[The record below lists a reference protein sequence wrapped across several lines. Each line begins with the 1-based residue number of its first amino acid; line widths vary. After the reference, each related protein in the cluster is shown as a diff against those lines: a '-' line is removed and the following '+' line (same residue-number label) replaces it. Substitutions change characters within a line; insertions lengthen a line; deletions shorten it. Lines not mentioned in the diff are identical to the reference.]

1 MTRFARYSSSTALA
15 ICLGSTAAY
24 ADVTAADVWNNWRDY
39 MNDMG
44 YEVTGTEAQSGDTLT
59 VSDVR
64 MEIDMSTDE
73 DTVKAAMTMDSVT
86 FTEVG
91 DGSVSI
97 QVPATS
103 VITVDGTPEDGKPFD
118 LTIDYVQ
125 DGFGMVVT
133 GDPDDL
139 TYTYSA
145 DSVGMKLAKL
155 TVDGK
160 PVGPEVA
167 RVDVSLADMSGV
179 SRILQ
184 GDLRNVSQTMTT
196 GPVTYDMAFASPDD
210 DGSATINGGV
220 DSMSF
225 TGGGDIPTVDDP
237 SDVNAMIDAG
247 FGFEGEFTY
256 GNGKT
261 DISFDGPDGG
271 GTLNSSS
278 TGGALTVAMSEDGMS
293 YSGSQS
299 GLAIKA
305 LMSQMPIPIDLNME
319 NMVFGLMI
327 PVQKSD
333 EEQDFGL
340 KLALEG
346 FTMSDVL
353 WGMFDPQAQLPR
365 DPATVAVDLE
375 GKATLLVNFMDPQE
389 AAAMETSG
397 EAPGELNA
405 LDINDITVEA
415 AGAALNGSG
424 AFTFDNTDTTTFDG
438 MPKPTGSVD
447 LTLVGGNGLIDK
459 LVAMGLLPEE
469 QAMGARMMMGLFA
482 VPGDGPD
489 SLKSKLEI
497 NEEGHVL
504 ANGQR
509 LK

>member
-1 MTRFARYSSSTALA
+1 MTLFARYSSSTALA
-15 ICLGSTAAY
+15 ICLGTSAAY
-24 ADVTAADVWNNWRDY
+24 ADVTAANVWNNWRDY
-39 MNDMG
+39 MSDMG
-44 YEVTGTEAQSGDTLT
+44 YEVTGTESQSGDTLT

-73 DTVKAAMTMDSVT
+73 DAMNAAMTMDSLT

-97 QVPATS
+97 QIPATS
-103 VITVDGTPEDGKPFD
+103 VITLDGKPEDGKPFD

-125 DGFGMVVT
+125 DGLDMVVT

-145 DSVGMKLAKL
+145 DSLVMKLAKL

-167 RVDVSLADMSGV
+167 RVDVSLADLSGV

-184 GDLRNVSQTMTT
+184 GDLRNITQTMTT
-196 GPVTYDMAFASPDD
+196 GPVTYDMTFASPDD
-210 DGSATINGGV
+210 DGSATINGNIE
-220 DSMSF
+220 SMSF
-225 TGGGDIPTVDDP
+225 TGGGDVPTVGDP

-261 DISFDGPDGG
+261 DVKFDGPDGG
-271 GTLNSSS
+271 GNVNSSS
-278 TGGALTVAMSEDGMS
+278 TGGALTVAMSEDGLS

-319 NMVFGLMI
+319 NMAFGLMI

-340 KLALEG
+340 KLAFEG

-438 MPKPTGSVD
+438 MPKPTGSLD

-482 VPGDGPD
+482 VPGDGED

-497 NEEGHVL
+497 NEDGHVL

>member
-1 MTRFARYSSSTALA
+1 MTLFARYSSSTALA
-15 ICLGSTAAY
+15 ICLGTSAAY

-39 MNDMG
+39 MSDMG
-44 YEVTGTEAQSGDTLT
+44 YEVTGTESQSGDTLT

-64 MEIDMSTDE
+64 MKIDMSTDE
-73 DTVKAAMTMDSVT
+73 DTMNAVMTMDSLT

-97 QVPATS
+97 QIPATS
-103 VITVDGTPEDGKPFD
+103 VITLDGKPEDDKPFD

-125 DGFGMVVT
+125 DGLDMVVT

-145 DSVGMKLAKL
+145 DSLVMKLAKL
-155 TVDGK
+155 TIDGK

-167 RVDVSLADMSGV
+167 RAEVSLADLSGV

-184 GDLRNVSQTMTT
+184 GDLRNINQTMTT

-210 DGSATINGGV
+210 DGSATINGSV
-220 DSMSF
+220 ESMSF

-261 DISFDGPDGG
+261 DVKFDGPDGG
-271 GTLNSSS
+271 GNVNSSS
-278 TGGALTVAMSEDGMS
+278 TGGALTVAMSEDGLS

-319 NMVFGLMI
+319 NMAFSLMI

-340 KLALEG
+340 KLAFEG

-438 MPKPTGSVD
+438 MPKPTGSLD

-482 VPGDGPD
+482 VPGDGED

-497 NEEGHVL
+497 NEDGHVL

>member
-1 MTRFARYSSSTALA
+1 M
-15 ICLGSTAAY
+15 
-24 ADVTAADVWNNWRDY
+24 
-39 MNDMG
+39 
-44 YEVTGTEAQSGDTLT
+44 
-59 VSDVR
+59 
-64 MEIDMSTDE
+64 
-73 DTVKAAMTMDSVT
+73 
-86 FTEVG
+86 
-91 DGSVSI
+91 
-97 QVPATS
+97 
-103 VITVDGTPEDGKPFD
+103 
-118 LTIDYVQ
+118 
-125 DGFGMVVT
+125 
-133 GDPDDL
+133 
-139 TYTYSA
+139 
-145 DSVGMKLAKL
+145 
-155 TVDGK
+155 
-160 PVGPEVA
+160 
-167 RVDVSLADMSGV
+167 
-179 SRILQ
+179 
-184 GDLRNVSQTMTT
+184 
-196 GPVTYDMAFASPDD
+196 
-210 DGSATINGGV
+210 
-220 DSMSF
+220 
-225 TGGGDIPTVDDP
+225 
-237 SDVNAMIDAG
+237 
-247 FGFEGEFTY
+247 
-256 GNGKT
+256 
-261 DISFDGPDGG
+261 
-271 GTLNSSS
+271 
-278 TGGALTVAMSEDGMS
+278 AMSEDGMS

-497 NEEGHVL
+497 NEEGHVIDRFIRTRSIETRGRCAGAAPFCCLRVAVSGLLCRRVLRPRSAKITGHQLVQKQADKL
-504 ANGQR
+504 AASVRARLGINTGDLRAHSACRRLPHPRDLVVVQSLADHHGNVALGGCQVPVVEQTVHDLGQLPLCHPQTCVHIAHTVQQAAQFDHQENHPTRQGNRGNTFRRQQSVVQMRALAHVGQHVTDEKRRAQR
-509 LK
+509 LKDDDPRKHRGASFLCLCGPRRSLHSTEVPLGIRLRPNSMARSRLTPDRHVSNATPATCNATDSINQLNASSCASFTQSMPKNRSVVII

>member
-1 MTRFARYSSSTALA
+1 MTLFARYSSSTALA
-15 ICLGSTAAY
+15 ICLGTSAAY

-39 MNDMG
+39 MSDMG
-44 YEVTGTEAQSGDTLT
+44 YEVTGTESQSGDTLT

-64 MEIDMSTDE
+64 MKIDMSTDE
-73 DTVKAAMTMDSVT
+73 DTMNAVMTMDSLT

-97 QVPATS
+97 QIPATS
-103 VITVDGTPEDGKPFD
+103 VITLDGKPEDDKPFD

-125 DGFGMVVT
+125 DGLDMVVT

-145 DSVGMKLAKL
+145 DSLVMKLAKL
-155 TVDGK
+155 TIDGK

-167 RVDVSLADMSGV
+167 RAEVSLADLSGV

-184 GDLRNVSQTMTT
+184 GDLRNINQTMTT

-210 DGSATINGGV
+210 DGSATINGSV
-220 DSMSF
+220 ESMSF

-261 DISFDGPDGG
+261 DVKFDGPDGG
-271 GTLNSSS
+271 GNVNSSS
-278 TGGALTVAMSEDGMS
+278 TGGALTVAMSEDGLS

-319 NMVFGLMI
+319 NMAFGLMI

-333 EEQDFGL
+333 KEQDFGL
-340 KLALEG
+340 KLAFEG

-438 MPKPTGSVD
+438 MPKPTGSLD

-482 VPGDGPD
+482 VPGDGED

-497 NEEGHVL
+497 NEDGHVL

>member
-1 MTRFARYSSSTALA
+1 MTRFTRYSSSTALA
-15 ICLGSTAAY
+15 ICLGTSAAY
-24 ADVTAADVWNNWRDY
+24 ADLTAANVWNNWRDY
-39 MNDMG
+39 MSDMG

-103 VITVDGTPEDGKPFD
+103 AITVDGTPEDGKPFD
-118 LTIDYVQ
+118 LVIDYVQ
-125 DGFGMVVT
+125 NGFDMVVT

-160 PVGPEVA
+160 PFGPEVA

-237 SDVNAMIDAG
+237 
-247 FGFEGEFTY
+247 
-256 GNGKT
+256 
-261 DISFDGPDGG
+261 
-271 GTLNSSS
+271 
-278 TGGALTVAMSEDGMS
+278 LT
-293 YSGSQS
+293 
-299 GLAIKA
+299 
-305 LMSQMPIPIDLNME
+305 
-319 NMVFGLMI
+319 
-327 PVQKSD
+327 
-333 EEQDFGL
+333 
-340 KLALEG
+340 
-346 FTMSDVL
+346 
-353 WGMFDPQAQLPR
+353 
-365 DPATVAVDLE
+365 
-375 GKATLLVNFMDPQE
+375 
-389 AAAMETSG
+389 
-397 EAPGELNA
+397 
-405 LDINDITVEA
+405 
-415 AGAALNGSG
+415 
-424 AFTFDNTDTTTFDG
+424 
-438 MPKPTGSVD
+438 
-447 LTLVGGNGLIDK
+447 
-459 LVAMGLLPEE
+459 
-469 QAMGARMMMGLFA
+469 
-482 VPGDGPD
+482 
-489 SLKSKLEI
+489 
-497 NEEGHVL
+497 
-504 ANGQR
+504 
-509 LK
+509 